1 MNTRPGWVAA
11 RTVNLVRKQAEA
23 ERLERLI
30 NSRWW
35 NRTTYWELRQQLDLK
50 HETLAIWRN
59 ELEES

>member
-35 NRTTYWELRQQLDLK
+35 NRTTYWELRRQLDLK